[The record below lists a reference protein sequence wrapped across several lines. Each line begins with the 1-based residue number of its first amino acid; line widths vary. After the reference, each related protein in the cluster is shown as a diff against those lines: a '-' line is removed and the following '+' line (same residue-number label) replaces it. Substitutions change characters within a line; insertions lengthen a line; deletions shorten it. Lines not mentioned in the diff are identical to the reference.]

1 MITEL
6 QGTTRTLQL
15 YEILNLIGSK
25 KNKKE
30 RVELVRQFGERH
42 SSFTDYLRCVF
53 DDKIQFLLPEGKPP
67 YTPAQEIAVPSS
79 WHKQHLQLAY
89 LVKGGKGGNMLPI
102 KRERIFIGI
111 LESVHPDDAEVLVDM
126 INKKTTCKGLTK
138 AVVKEAIPNLI
149 MSS

>member
-25 KNKKE
+25 KTKKE
-30 RVELVRQFGERH
+30 RVELVKSFGERH
-42 SSFTDYLRCVF
+42 TSFTDYLRCVF
-53 DDKIQFLLPEGKPP
+53 DDTIQFLLPEGKPP

-79 WHKQHLQLAY
+79 WHKQHMQLAY
-89 LVKGGKGGNMLPI
+89 LVKGGKGNDMLPI